1 MKISDFLKLFQK
13 SREQEIDDV
22 VRGIVKS
29 IMYSY
34 LDFTNQEQKEILDKV
49 ILNIFERKRE
59 KRAQLIKE
67 ARELQEVLKEI
78 KI

>member
-1 MKISDFLKLFQK
+1 MKISDFLKSFQK

-22 VRGIVKS
+22 VREIVKS
-29 IMYSY
+29 IMYSD
-34 LDFTNQEQKEILDKV
+34 LDFTNQEQKEILDRV

-67 ARELQEVLKEI
+67 AREIQEVLKEI